1 LNVGSVPQKKK
12 FRCTKWFAA
21 RVIITIALI
30 GLLFCIAFFLI
41 PSAPVSEGI
50 APPDLAQ
57 IVFLNIITVSE
68 AAVTAAGITFMI
80 HYGRFLTNAPPKM
93 KKKVIIVYICI
104 CWYMVHWFPH
114 TQLHRYFGLALNP
127 LIGLEMSFHWVNL
140 AALSVLAYY
149 QFSIMLLCMAL
160 TKTKMNLARLEKGES
175 IKDVLGPETPKPKS
189 PAKRFFGNVKVQA
202 VAIVI
207 CFFIVL
213 FFGVRRVFPTP
224 GQPNEVQSALI
235 TTIEVVA
242 AITFGVG
249 AAFAILMG
257 IRIANRIAPRYQKA
271 AWCSYAAILYIF
283 LTDYFHAKT
292 HFAISEGDW
301 WGLIILE
308 IFFHIG
314 VTGAA
319 FILIHYQKQ
328 VIKVGQRLAREHTSS
343 TTTTRKSGVGSSTE
357 KDERSSTIDSGNDE
371 ESAGEVNLQSPI
383 TISTTRSPATQDVI
397 LKTSSKENLKDS
409 DSDDE
414 SSEDSA
420 SIIEEIVRAELQE
433 PSITTANPLVNES
446 EKSEN
451 ESPREDKE
459 SENTTTDE
467 KTSGSDLISRS
478 NENEESESSSSS
490 SSSDLPSKSES
501 ESQLEASSSSE

>member
-1 LNVGSVPQKKK
+1 VGSVPRKKK

-21 RVIITIALI
+21 RVAITIALI
-30 GLLFCIAFFLI
+30 VLLFCIAYFLI
-41 PSAPVSEGI
+41 PSAPISEGV

-57 IVFLNIITVSE
+57 VVFLNIITVSE

-80 HYGRFLTNAPPKM
+80 HYGRFLSHAPSKM
-93 KKKVIIVYICI
+93 KKKVILVYICI

-114 TQLHRYFGLALNP
+114 TQLHRYFGLALTP

-175 IKDVLGPETPKPKS
+175 IKDVLGPDNPEPKS
-189 PAKRFFGNVKVQA
+189 PARKFFGNVKVQSI
-202 VAIVI
+202 AIVI
-207 CFFIVL
+207 GFFIVL
-213 FFGVRRVFPTP
+213 FFGVRRVFPVP

-257 IRIANRIAPRYQKA
+257 LRISRRIAPRYQKA

-292 HFAISEGDW
+292 HFSVSEGDW

-328 VIKVGQRLAREHTSS
+328 IIKVGQRLARERTSS
-343 TTTTRKSGVGSSTE
+343 TTTTHKSGAVGSSTE
-357 KDERSSTIDSGNDE
+357 KDDRSSTLDSGHDE
-371 ESAGEVNLQSPI
+371 QSGAELQSPI
-383 TISTTRSPATQDVI
+383 TISTAKSPTTQDSV
-397 LKTSSKENLKDS
+397 LKASSKQNLKEES
-409 DSDDE
+409 SDDE
-414 SSEDSA
+414 SSDESA
-420 SIIEEIVRAELQE
+420 SSIMEELVRAELQSPE
-433 PSITTANPLVNES
+433 SVTTSNPLVNGA
-446 EKSEN
+446 EN
-451 ESPREDKE
+451 TQNASPREEKE

-467 KTSGSDLISRS
+467 KTSASDLISRS
-478 NENEESESSSSS
+478 NDNENSSSSS
-490 SSSDLPSKSES
+490 SSESDPPSKSES
-501 ESQLEASSSSE
+501 ESHPEASSSSE